1 VRSRPLFIDSTGNQ
15 LTDMNTNI
23 SQLGQDYPDLSPCL
37 PDIEAAYRMLENV
50 FFNQGK
56 LLVCGNGGSAADADH
71 IVGELVKG
79 FMLKRP
85 VPGAY
90 RKQLE
95 DVYAAD
101 GNYLADNLQG
111 GLPAI
116 ALTAHTALATA
127 FSNDVASDLVFAQQV
142 YAYGRPG
149 DVLIGLSTSGR
160 SANVLHAFRVARSL
174 GVRTIGLTG
183 HSGGAMTPLCD
194 VLVRVPYES
203 TPRIQE
209 RHLPIYHALC
219 IALEV
224 RYFG

>member
-1 VRSRPLFIDSTGNQ
+1 MNST
-15 LTDMNTNI
+15 I
-23 SQLGQDYPDLSPCL
+23 IQLGRDYPDLTPCL
-37 PDIEAAYRMLENV
+37 ADIEAAYRLLEAA
-50 FFNQGK
+50 FSARGK

-79 FMLKRP
+79 FLLKRP

-90 RKQLE
+90 RQKLE
-95 DVYAAD
+95 TEYAAE
-101 GNYLADNLQG
+101 GRYLADHLQG

-183 HSGGAMTPLCD
+183 QSGGAMMPLCD
-194 VLVRVPYES
+194 VLVRVPYDS

-219 IALEV
+219 IALEAAFFASEG
-224 RYFG
+224 R

>member
-1 VRSRPLFIDSTGNQ
+1 
-15 LTDMNTNI
+15 MNPTI
-23 SQLGQDYPDLSPCL
+23 IQLGKDYPDLSPCL
-37 PDIEAAYRMLENV
+37 SDIEEAYRLLGAA
-50 FFNQGK
+50 FSAQSK

-71 IVGELVKG
+71 IVGELVKS
-79 FMLKRP
+79 FLLKRP
-85 VPGAY
+85 VPGSY
-90 RKQLE
+90 RQKLE
-95 DVYAAD
+95 TEYA
-101 GNYLADNLQG
+101 GEGRYLADHLQG

-149 DVLIGLSTSGR
+149 DVLLGLSTSGR
-160 SANVLHAFRVARSL
+160 SANVLHALRVARSL

-183 HSGGAMTPLCD
+183 QSGGAMIPLCD
-194 VLVRVPYES
+194 VLVRVPYDS

-219 IALEV
+219 IALETKF
-224 RYFG
+224 FGSEVP

>member
-1 VRSRPLFIDSTGNQ
+1 
-15 LTDMNTNI
+15 MNPTI
-23 SQLGQDYPDLSPCL
+23 IQLGQDYPDLAPCL
-37 PDIEAAYRMLENV
+37 PDIEAAYQLLEAA
-50 FFNQGK
+50 FSARGK

-79 FMLKRP
+79 FLLKRP
-85 VPGAY
+85 VPGCY
-90 RKQLE
+90 REKLE
-95 DVYAAD
+95 AD
-101 GNYLADNLQG
+101 YVAEGRYLADHLQG

-183 HSGGAMTPLCD
+183 HSGGAMIPLCD
-194 VLVRVPYES
+194 VLVRVPYDS

-224 RYFG
+224 RYYGRS